1 MASEPGRGKSWSLQV
16 ASNQIFCPSIL
27 NTSPE
32 TTLCW
37 DRPGLRKERGD
48 RLGWGNAETSLK
60 PRRHLPPPPCAPRE
74 LERLRQT
81 SRPGLRSEA
90 RGGRRAAA
98 HLLPASA
105 PSRCGPWSLPWA
117 RRSPARSSRSR
128 KTSLRW
134 RCRCRGRRSG
144 PRRFRVLPRQNASPT
159 PRPGA
164 SPHVPANLRC
174 FSRHGPAPLGRPDNP
189 WTTLAC
195 GIAPHRRHRGEAAA
209 TGHSRPAAPHAPP
222 RNLPGGRNAAAALPA
237 GRCFSGGP
245 YCARTAGGRWQRGRR
260 CRPAPPLPTPFPP
273 PSLPSSS
280 RSLPFSLPAL
290 ALGSRREPCTA
301 AGRRRSG
308 GGSGDGGAGRAAA
321 GAAPVP
327 LGPGGGAG
335 RGGRVLRHRHGRR
348 RALVLAPGHGRG
360 KRQLRDAAQLDRH
373 DPLQLLQ
380 RHVRGPR
387 VRPAG
392 VDAGKRCLAT
402 ASSRGLAGDRGQPWG
417 RAGRPA
423 VTTVEIAYLSM
434 PSFLLCP
441 PRSLHA
447 LKLLLPPYLVPKSFL
462 CPSRLCSC
470 SFQSFQ

>member
-1 MASEPGRGKSWSLQV
+1 MRERWDLIK
-16 ASNQIFCPSIL
+16 
-27 NTSPE
+27 
-32 TTLCW
+32 TTPAPPATALCSQGAGAAPT
-37 DRPGLRKERGD
+37 DQPGLRR
-48 RLGWGNAETSLK
+48 
-60 PRRHLPPPPCAPRE
+60 
-74 LERLRQT
+74 
-81 SRPGLRSEA
+81 EA

-98 HLLPASA
+98 HLLPAWA

-159 PRPGA
+159 PPPGA
-164 SPHVPANLRC
+164 LPHVPANLRC
-174 FSRHGPAPLGRPDNP
+174 FSRHGPAPPGRPDNP
-189 WTTLAC
+189 RMTLAC

-222 RNLPGGRNAAAALPA
+222 RNLQAVGTRLRRYRRAAVSGGARIARGPRAGGGSAGAAAAPLLP
-237 GRCFSGGP
+237 F
-245 YCARTAGGRWQRGRR
+245 
-260 CRPAPPLPTPFPP
+260 PPLPTPFPP

-290 ALGSRREPCTA
+290 ALGSRREPCTAA

-373 DPLQLLQ
+373 DSLQLLQ

-402 ASSRGLAGDRGQPWG
+402 ASSRGLGGTGGSPGAG
-417 RAGRPA
+417 PA
-423 VTTVEIAYLSM
+423 APRSPQQKLRVVRCHRFSSIPQNRCTLSGHY
-434 PSFLLCP
+434 FLLILFRNLSFASP
-441 PRSLHA
+441 HFA
-447 LKLLLPPYLVPKSFL
+447 LAA
-462 CPSRLCSC
+462 SRVSSTTQLAPDTEMERIETSKQ
-470 SFQSFQ
+470 FWY